1 MAFFEKPHLWLAAL
15 FLAVLLPKPS
25 QASDKLN
32 VVTTTSDLAAIARFV
47 GGDKVEVMSLATG
60 KEDSH
65 HIAAKPSY
73 MMAVRKADLWIRT
86 GMELE
91 IGYEPLILDGSRNTR
106 IRIGTRGHLCGS
118 TGVIRLE
125 VPTQKIDRSMG
136 DIHPQGN
143 PHYLLDPLNGRIVA
157 KTIAARLAELRSEHA
172 SYFNERLKAF
182 RLELDKRMFGPE
194 LVEKIGGGKL
204 WALLLK
210 GRLDDLFSKGDQP
223 ALGGWL
229 GTMKPYQGRKLITH
243 HRNWTY
249 FVHRF
254 GLTVPMEVE
263 PKPGIPPS
271 PGRLTEVIKRVK
283 SENIRVLL
291 MATYFSKQPAEL
303 VAGQTGIQ
311 IVECAMFPGAQP
323 EATDYFTVFD
333 NIVNRLSKA
342 YKAKPDQSEMSEGDA

>member
-1 MAFFEKPHLWLAAL
+1 MSLFDKPHLWIAVTVLTL
-15 FLAVLLPKPS
+15 FLPGFSFAEE
-25 QASDKLN
+25 KLN
-32 VVTTTSDLAAIARFV
+32 VVTTTSDLAAIARIV
-47 GGDKVEVMSLATG
+47 GGDKAEVMSLATG
-60 KEDSH
+60 KEDPH

-106 IRIGTRGHLCGS
+106 IRIGTRGHLDAS

-143 PHYLLDPLNGRIVA
+143 PHYMLDPLNGRIVA
-157 KTIAARLAELRSEHA
+157 KTIAARMAELKPEHA

-204 WALLLK
+204 WALVLK
-210 GRLDDLFSKGDQP
+210 GKLDQVLKQP
-223 ALGGWL
+223 GMPVLGGWL
-229 GTMKPYQGRKLITH
+229 GTMRPHAGTKVIPY
-243 HRNWTY
+243 HRNWSY
-249 FVHRF
+249 FFHRF
-254 GLTVPMEVE
+254 GLVVPIEVE

-271 PGRLTEVIKRVK
+271 TVHL
-283 SENIRVLL
+283 SRVLQQV
-291 MATYFSKQPAEL
+291 KQTPPRAILRAAYQDPKAADWLHDRSGIPVIEL
-303 VAGQTGIQ
+303 PYTVGGNDA
-311 IVECAMFPGAQP
+311 
-323 EATDYFTVFD
+323 ATDLFKLFD
-333 NIVNRLSKA
+333 VTL
-342 YKAKPDQSEMSEGDA
+342 QLLEGAT